1 MWKYFLKNQMDEV
14 QVIVLINGTII
25 ISKIA
30 AVVSELG
37 EPDCKLISPHQF
49 VDGKLIPWL
58 RELTDNTDAIMI
70 SSDKILT
77 LVDPKDT
84 LLNDYLTLIQ

>member
-1 MWKYFLKNQMDEV
+1 MESEIQIL
-14 QVIVLINGTII
+14 VLMNGTIL
-25 ISKIA
+25 ISKIT

-37 EPDCKLISPHQF
+37 EPDCKLIRPMEIIKDIVGNNSL
-49 VDGKLIPWL
+49 KSWL
-58 RELTDNTDAIMI
+58 SDLTDNTDAIMI

-77 LVDPKDT
+77 LVDPKDS

>member
-1 MWKYFLKNQMDEV
+1 MDEV
-14 QVIVLINGTII
+14 QVIVLVNGQTI

-37 EPDCKLISPHQF
+37 EPDCKLINPYQI
-49 VDGKLIPWL
+49 VDGKLTSWL
-58 RELTDNTDAIMI
+58 SELTDVTDAIMI

-77 LVDPKDT
+77 LVDTKET
-84 LLNDYLTLIQ
+84 LLNDYLTLTQ

>member
-1 MWKYFLKNQMDEV
+1 MESEI
-14 QVIVLINGTII
+14 QVIVLVSGTVI

-30 AVVSELG
+30 AMVSELG
-37 EPDCKLISPHQF
+37 EPDCKLINPYQI
-49 VDGKLIPWL
+49 VDRKLIPWL
-58 RELTDNTDAIMI
+58 SDLTDNSDAIMI

-77 LVDPKDT
+77 LVDPKDS

>member
-1 MWKYFLKNQMDEV
+1 MDSEI
-14 QVIVLINGTII
+14 QVIVLVNGTTI

-30 AVVSELG
+30 AMVSELG
-37 EPDCKLISPHQF
+37 EPDCKLIKPMEIVKDVVGNISL
-49 VDGKLIPWL
+49 KNWL
-58 RELTDNTDAIMI
+58 SDLTDDTNAVMI

-77 LVDPKDT
+77 LVDPKET